1 MTKELNDETPSE
13 MLTRMP
19 WTATEHMIS
28 PWLAGAIFASVVAVF
43 SISALIN
50 TARKK

>member
-1 MTKELNDETPSE
+1 MTKKLKDETPGE
-13 MLTRMP
+13 MLTQMP
-19 WTATEHMIS
+19 WTATEQLIS